1 MPLVAVHE
9 STVALAL
16 GETLLLTS
24 GGAVVQCALGADDG
38 AAAEVGASAAADEPG
53 AEDEAAAAGA
63 DVDTNI
69 VAVVLSAD
77 GATAVTAHNCKT
89 LCAWRVA
96 DGACVARRRM
106 PKKPSSLLSARLP
119 AAQAAVEPLAV
130 TEVVLV
136 GDKTGDVH
144 ALPLPHVDA
153 VAAPALLLGHTA
165 SVITALVPSTDG
177 TLLVSAD
184 RDEKVRVSPFPS
196 AHCVTAY
203 CLGLTSFVTSLAVM
217 APAGEGAS
225 EGDGGD
231 ALFAL
236 TGNAT
241 LGAWQLRTGRLRQ
254 LVDVAPTG
262 TPDDGEVD
270 DGAADASTD
279 DAAPAPGA
287 ALALAACSR
296 RRLVAVAREGAQAL
310 ILYRWCEDNTFAAS
324 PVTLPLPGPVEGA
337 AFLPDGRLLV
347 LLQAPHLLRVFAP
360 ADDAPTSFACED
372 DDTSPLSR
380 ACASTR
386 AKAVDE
392 GLRTVPPLQLVDSVS
407 NAAASVAQG
416 SALRKHHVDNHATSW
431 NDEARRQ
438 KRRKGSKAGKHGR

>member
-1 MPLVAVHE
+1 MPLFAVHE

-16 GETLLLTS
+16 GDTLLLTS
-24 GGAVVQCALGADDG
+24 GGAVVQCTLGADDG
-38 AAAEVGASAAADEPG
+38 AAAAEAGAASAAAADEAG
-53 AEDEAAAAGA
+53 AEDEAAAGA

-77 GATAVTAHNCKT
+77 GATAVTAHNSKT
-89 LCAWRVA
+89 LCVWRVA

-144 ALPLPHVDA
+144 ALPLPQVDA

-203 CLGLTSFVTSLAVM
+203 CLGLTSFVSSLAVM
-217 APAGEGAS
+217 APAGD
-225 EGDGGD
+225 GDDAGGGGD

-236 TGNAT
+236 TGDAT
-241 LGAWQLRTGRLRQ
+241 LGAWQLRTGRLLQ
-254 LVDVAPTG
+254 LVDVGPTD
-262 TPDDGEVD
+262 TADDGE
-270 DGAADASTD
+270 ADASAD
-279 DAAPAPGA
+279 DAAPAPGT

-296 RRLVAVAREGAQAL
+296 RRLVAIAREGAPAL
-310 ILYRWCEDNTFAAS
+310 LVYRWCDDNTFGAS
-324 PVTLPLPGPVEGA
+324 PVTLPLPAPAEGA
-337 AFLPDGRLLV
+337 AFLRDGRLLV

-372 DDTSPLSR
+372 DDASPLSR
-380 ACASTR
+380 ACASAR
-386 AKAVDE
+386 AKAADE